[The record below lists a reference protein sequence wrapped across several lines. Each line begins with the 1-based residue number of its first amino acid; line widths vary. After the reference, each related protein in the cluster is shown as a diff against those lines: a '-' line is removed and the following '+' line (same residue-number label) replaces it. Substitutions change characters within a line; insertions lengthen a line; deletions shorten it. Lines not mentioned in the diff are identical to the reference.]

1 MWGSRKRKTD
11 RMRGRLAA
19 FLDEGSEFEGKYT
32 CTGTIVLDAKLRGE
46 IVSHGTL
53 VIGEHG
59 CVHAAVHA
67 ETLIVRGE
75 LVGTVSASERVE
87 LTSTA
92 RVIGDIEAPVIL
104 MEAGAVHD
112 GHSRMAKANG
122 TDAPAQGVV
131 VPLKEV
137 S

>member
-1 MWGSRKRKTD
+1 MWGSRKRTTD
-11 RMRGRLAA
+11 RMRGRLSA

-53 VIGEHG
+53 VIGERG
-59 CVHAAVHA
+59 RVHAAVHA

-75 LVGTVSASERVE
+75 LVGTVTATERVE
-87 LTSTA
+87 LMPTA

-112 GHSRMAKANG
+112 GHSRMAKAQ
-122 TDAPAQGVV
+122 DADARPEGVV
-131 VPLKEV
+131 VPLKGV

>member
-1 MWGSRKRKTD
+1 MWGSRKRTTD
-11 RMRGRLAA
+11 RMRGRLSA

-67 ETLIVRGE
+67 ETLIVRASSS
-75 LVGTVSASERVE
+75 GTVSASGAGRAHGDR
-87 LTSTA
+87 A
-92 RVIGDIEAPVIL
+92 RDRRHRAPVIL

-112 GHSRMAKANG
+112 GHSRMAKA
-122 TDAPAQGVV
+122 QGRTR
-131 VPLKEV
+131 PPRA
-137 S
+137 SCR